1 GTEAAKAQE
10 SEPADGRH
18 RSRYQTHRRDE
29 VQRAPEARRLP
40 RRGRSGVAR
49 TGMAGDPRRILLVD
63 DDLESRTA
71 LSELFGVWGYE
82 VEVAEDGKRALE
94 LARQGRPDV
103 VVMDLGLPDG
113 DALHVIQLLSADGI
127 RVIAFSGWDQAE
139 VVARAAG
146 ADAFVVKPN

>member
-1 GTEAAKAQE
+1 
-10 SEPADGRH
+10 
-18 RSRYQTHRRDE
+18 
-29 VQRAPEARRLP
+29 
-40 RRGRSGVAR
+40 
-49 TGMAGDPRRILLVD
+49 MAGDPRRILLVD

-82 VEVAEDGKRALE
+82 VDVAEDGKRALE

-139 VVARAAG
+139 VAARAAG
-146 ADAFVVKPN
+146 ADAFVVKPNLERLQGLLTGGDEGPSEATDVPRTKHR